1 VGASATGQPRGDSA
15 AVSHKVQDFTSG
27 RLPLPAARILSGKTS
42 IRFEPGA
49 LQSDPT
55 QQVFYHSRWEYDPSP
70 EEAKQYLL
78 YLLCGGEKRTRRE
91 GRLTTGLAIC
101 SNPKSDMTD
110 KFKLKVGEALP
121 GFRFKP
127 GECFVNSTW
136 GEEFRQGKSTPKQ
149 FDGLTRERGERANAF
164 LKILWKWLLSQDGN
178 KEARGGGSSEGEAD
192 Q

>member
-1 VGASATGQPRGDSA
+1 MF
-15 AVSHKVQDFTSG
+15 FT
-27 RLPLPAARILSGKTS
+27 
-42 IRFEPGA
+42 
-49 LQSDPT
+49 
-55 QQVFYHSRWEYDPSP
+55 
-70 EEAKQYLL
+70 
-78 YLLCGGEKRTRRE
+78 CGGEKRTRRE
-91 GRLTTGLAIC
+91 GRLTRGLAIC

-110 KFKLKVGEALP
+110 KLKLKVGEALP

>member
-1 VGASATGQPRGDSA
+1 MQNRFLNALLSDLTENDNLIRLTRKPSADREKNFITP
-15 AVSHKVQDFTSG
+15 SG
-27 RLPLPAARILSGKTS
+27 HT
-42 IRFEPGA
+42 IRRQRRRSSMF
-49 LQSDPT
+49 ST
-55 QQVFYHSRWEYDPSP
+55 
-70 EEAKQYLL
+70 
-78 YLLCGGEKRTRRE
+78 CGGEKRTRRE
-91 GRLTTGLAIC
+91 GRLTRGLAIC

-110 KFKLKVGEALP
+110 KLKLKVGEALP

-149 FDGLTRERGERANAF
+149 FDALTREQGERANAF
-164 LKILWKWLLSQDGN
+164 LKIRWKWLLSQDGN